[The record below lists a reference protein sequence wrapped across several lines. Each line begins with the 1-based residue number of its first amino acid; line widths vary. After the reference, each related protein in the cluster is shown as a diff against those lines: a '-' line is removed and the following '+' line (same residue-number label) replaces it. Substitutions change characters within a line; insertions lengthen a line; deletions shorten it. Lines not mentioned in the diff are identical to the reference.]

1 MSKVVVAVKLRIKS
15 GQRDAF
21 TEAVKPGLAT
31 AQSESGTL
39 TYIFHHDAVDAD
51 VVWFYEMYA
60 DQDSLNAHMGSDA
73 FKAFSK
79 VQFPHADWWQGS
91 LSLVSRQDHPEPPRS
106 CFA

>member
-60 DQDSLNAHMGSDA
+60 DQDSLNAHMDSDA

-79 VQFPHADWWQGS
+79 S
-91 LSLVSRQDHPEPPRS
+91 LGDFVDGAPEFNFLTPIGGKGL
-106 CFA
+106 

>member
-79 VQFPHADWWQGS
+79 S
-91 LSLVSRQDHPEPPRS
+91 LGDFVDGAPEFNFLSPIGGKGL
-106 CFA
+106 